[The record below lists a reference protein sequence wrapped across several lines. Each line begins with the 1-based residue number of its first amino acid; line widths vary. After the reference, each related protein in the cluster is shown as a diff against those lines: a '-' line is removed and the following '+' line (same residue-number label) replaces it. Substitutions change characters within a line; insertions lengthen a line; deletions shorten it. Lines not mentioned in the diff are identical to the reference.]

1 TSVRLP
7 DKKLPT
13 EILPLVASINRALDR
28 LEQGF
33 AVQREFTANAAH
45 ELRTPLAIITSALD
59 SMGGNGERTKLRND
73 VARMNRLFEQF
84 LWCARLDAVELD
96 FGIVDLNKTA
106 ASVVA
111 TLAPWAIARQTTI
124 AL

>member
-1 TSVRLP
+1 MASAIGPNSTSVRLP

-45 ELRTPLAIITSALD
+45 ELRTPRKTRS
-59 SMGGNGERTKLRND
+59 
-73 VARMNRLFEQF
+73 VQF
-84 LWCARLDAVELD
+84 SSPLESPLSR
-96 FGIVDLNKTA
+96 
-106 ASVVA
+106 
-111 TLAPWAIARQTTI
+111 
-124 AL
+124 